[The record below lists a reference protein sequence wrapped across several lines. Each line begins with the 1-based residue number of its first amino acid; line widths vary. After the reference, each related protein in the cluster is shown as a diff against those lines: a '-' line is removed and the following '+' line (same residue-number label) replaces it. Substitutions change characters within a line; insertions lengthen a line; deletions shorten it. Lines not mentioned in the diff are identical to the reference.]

1 MSETAQSQKAKPA
14 EQKQAKPAEEKKP
27 AAEAGKQTAVQKQPA
42 KTTQEKTSAAEK
54 PEAEAPE
61 TEEQKAAGGF
71 RQKVEKAI
79 SRKEEAKEPKVL
91 ETRVYTIPLREVKN
105 TSRLRRAKRAVS
117 YVQEFIKK
125 HMKTEDVKMSAELNE
140 ILWARG
146 IRYVPSSIKVQALK
160 TEKYVTLKPS
170 E

>member
-14 EQKQAKPAEEKKP
+14 EQKQAKPAAQEKKP
-27 AAEAGKQTAVQKQPA
+27 AAQKQAQAAKPTSA
-42 KTTQEKTSAAEK
+42 KTAAAEK
-54 PEAEAPE
+54 PKAEAAE

-79 SRKEEAKEPKVL
+79 GRKEEAKEKEPPVL
-91 ETRVYTIPLREVKN
+91 ETRIYTIPLREVKN
-105 TSRLRRAKRAVS
+105 TSRLKRAKRAVS
-117 YVQEFIKK
+117 YVQDFIKK
-125 HMKTEDVKMSAELNE
+125 HMKTDDVKMSAELNE
-140 ILWARG
+140 ILWSRG

-160 TEKYVTLKPS
+160 TEKYVALKPS

>member
-14 EQKQAKPAEEKKP
+14 ESKQAKPAQAKQAKTAAQDKKP
-27 AAEAGKQTAVQKQPA
+27 AAA
-42 KTTQEKTSAAEK
+42 KAAPEKAAASEK
-54 PEAEAPE
+54 PKAGAAE
-61 TEEQKAAGGF
+61 TEEQKASGGF
-71 RQKVEKAI
+71 RQKVEKAMG
-79 SRKEEAKEPKVL
+79 RKEETKEPQLPVL

-146 IRYVPSSIKVQALK
+146 IRYVPSNIKVQALK

>member
-14 EQKQAKPAEEKKP
+14 EEKQPKPAQAKPADEKKP
-27 AAEAGKQTAVQKQPA
+27 AAA
-42 KTTQEKTSAAEK
+42 KATPEKAAAAEK
-54 PEAEAPE
+54 PKAEAPE

-79 SRKEEAKEPKVL
+79 SRKEDAKEPQVL

-105 TSRLRRAKRAVS
+105 ASRLRRAKRAVS

-140 ILWARG
+140 LLWARG

-160 TEKYVTLKPS
+160 TEKYVTLKPL